1 MPTTDVWC
9 FPDSV
14 QLLLWSSNGL
24 GLMLQ
29 RWAEHDATPGCLC
42 SLVSKEHAGPI
53 EEEQCRKNQTI
64 YVHPL
69 NLTLGRKQL
78 PTPTLYQSWD
88 LGCLNFT
95 VTKET
100 GAHSVATFYDPE
112 PSPSMSL
119 IWGQTTQAG
128 LEPPRALVHDDL
140 EQCLHHWLYL
150 CPAPNSTWHIEK
162 L

>member
-1 MPTTDVWC
+1 MPTTDVRC

-14 QLLLWSSNGL
+14 QLMLWSSSGL

-29 RWAEHDATPGCLC
+29 RWAEHDTAPGCPC

-53 EEEQCRKNQTI
+53 QEEQCRKNQII
-64 YVHPL
+64 YVYPL
-69 NLTLGRKQL
+69 DLTLGRQQL
-78 PTPTLYQSWD
+78 PTPILHQSWG
-88 LGCLNFT
+88 LGCLNFI

-100 GAHSVATFYDPE
+100 GTNSVASFYDPE
-112 PSPSMSL
+112 PSPSISL
-119 IWGQTTQAG
+119 IWWQTTQAG
-128 LEPPRALVHDDL
+128 LEPPRALVHDDS